1 MAPKQTLENHKALQ
15 KMSGKLFVYVIKVYT
30 LQRDVTAQEVAAHAA
45 TAKEVQNL
53 QQQVQYASNLNL
65 IVLFHFPTPPF
76 HLLQLAQSHSTLA
89 DERSRNETLTQQVG
103 VHLLQFLRISV
114 TVEAVACQP
123 IPGTDAFVGS
133 QDIT

>member
-53 QQQVQYASNLNL
+53 QQQVQYASNLN
-65 IVLFHFPTPPF
+65 
-76 HLLQLAQSHSTLA
+76 
-89 DERSRNETLTQQVG
+89 
-103 VHLLQFLRISV
+103 
-114 TVEAVACQP
+114 
-123 IPGTDAFVGS
+123 
-133 QDIT
+133 